1 MSTPVHSTPISPD
14 LSGYSVHRPQDRPDA
29 QPRSQS
35 QQQAYA
41 GQEAQANAQQRT
53 RRGSE
58 TPPNTPSSRTEPNGQ
73 SSPRTVQD
81 KVDISQEAREIQE
94 LAARDREVRAH
105 EAAHAAVGGQY
116 AGAPSFTYETG
127 PDGKRYA
134 VAGEVPI
141 DTAPVAGDPEATI
154 KKMQVVQAAANAP
167 AEPSSTD
174 RQVAAEASREMS
186 KARMELAEQQM
197 EEAREGRGGRVPG
210 EEVAEGQ
217 GVLPDGTVENKAPG
231 VRSRMPDLTN

>member
-1 MSTPVHSTPISPD
+1 MSTPVHSSPIPPD

-53 RRGSE
+53 RRGSDVQS
-58 TPPNTPSSRTEPNGQ
+58 TSQSNPSTDSQQ
-73 SSPRTVQD
+73 SARSVQD
-81 KVDISQEAREIQE
+81 RVDISQEAREIQK

-116 AGAPSFTYETG
+116 AGAPSFTYQTG

-134 VAGEVPI
+134 VGGEVSI
-141 DTAPVAGDPEATI
+141 DTSPVAGDPEATI
-154 KKMQVVQAAANAP
+154 KKMQVVRAAANAP

-174 RQVAAEASREMS
+174 RQVAAQASQEMV
-186 KARMELAEQQM
+186 KARMEMAEQRS
-197 EEAREGRGGRVPG
+197 EEAKEADVAEVSG
-210 EEVAEGQ
+210 EEAAEGQ

-231 VRSRMPDLTN
+231 VRTRMPDLTN